1 MTPVTMRTN
10 EWRSQSPKPEKT
22 SRLRWGLCCQFANE
36 PIQFRT
42 TTASSLM
49 RMSLAQRL
57 RKVSDLCL
65 ANAQTL
71 LAALRYCAE
80 HGIGCFRIPSSI
92 LPIKTHPE
100 VGYRIDELPDAMSIV
115 ETFRRCGD
123 VAAEHDIRTTFHPDQ
138 FVVLNSPRE
147 DVVEKS
153 IQDLEY
159 HAEVAEWVRADVI
172 NIHGG
177 GAYGDKGSALAAFVS
192 NVNRLS
198 ERVRSRLTV
207 ENDDKTFTPSDL
219 LSLSRFTGLPVVY
232 DVHHHRCLPDELS
245 IEEATAAAI
254 KTWNREPLFHISSPL
269 AGWSGPKPA
278 RHHDE
283 IDINDFPS
291 CWVGLDL
298 TVEVEAKGKEVAV
311 RKMQDQYIQKFRNE
325 LQDNLA

>member
-1 MTPVTMRTN
+1 MATAATRKKQRQKA
-10 EWRSQSPKPEKT
+10 EPKP
-22 SRLRWGLCCQFANE
+22 RIRWGLCCQFANE

-42 TTASSLM
+42 TTATSLI
-49 RMSLAQRL
+49 RLPLAERL
-57 RKVSDLCL
+57 RKVSGLCL
-65 ANAQTL
+65 ANAESL
-71 LAALRYCAE
+71 LAALRYCTE

-100 VGYRIDELPDAMSIV
+100 VGYRIDDLPDATSII

-123 VAAEHDIRTTFHPDQ
+123 FAAEHDIRTSFHPDQ

-147 DVVEKS
+147 DVVARS

-159 HAEVAEWVRADVI
+159 HAEVAEWVGADVI

-177 GAYGDKGSALAAFVS
+177 GAYGNKGVALAAFAC

-198 ERVRSRLTV
+198 EGVRSRLTI
-207 ENDDKTFTPSDL
+207 ENDDKVFTPSDL

-232 DVHHHRCLPDELS
+232 DVHHHHCLPDELS
-245 IEEATAAAI
+245 VEEATGAAI
-254 KTWNREPLFHISSPL
+254 DTWNREPLFHISSPL

-283 IDINDFPS
+283 IDINDFPA
-291 CWVGLDL
+291 CWVGLGL
-298 TVEVEAKGKEVAV
+298 TIEVEAKSKEVAV
-311 RKMQDQYIQKFRNE
+311 RKLQHQYRQKFHND
-325 LQDNLA
+325 LQGDLA

>member
-1 MTPVTMRTN
+1 MATVTTWMKQRPTPRCRPRV
-10 EWRSQSPKPEKT
+10 
-22 SRLRWGLCCQFANE
+22 RWGLCCQFAIE

-42 TTASSLM
+42 TTATSLM
-49 RMSLAQRL
+49 RLSLTERL
-57 RKVSDLCL
+57 RKVSELCL
-65 ANAQTL
+65 ANAESL

-80 HGIGCFRIPSSI
+80 HAIGCFRIPSSI

-100 VGYRIDELPDAMSIV
+100 AGYRVDDLPDAASII

-123 VAAEHDIRTTFHPDQ
+123 FAAEQDIRTSFHPDQ

-147 DVVEKS
+147 DVVERS

-159 HAEVAEWVRADVI
+159 HAEVAEWVGADVI

-177 GAYGDKGSALAAFVS
+177 GAYGNKRSALAAFAC

-198 ERVRSRLTV
+198 EGVRSRLTI
-207 ENDDKTFTPSDL
+207 ENDDKTYTPSDL

-245 IEEATAAAI
+245 VEDATAAAI
-254 KTWNREPLFHISSPL
+254 DTWNREPLFHISSPL

-283 IDINDFPS
+283 IDIDDFPA
-291 CWVGLDL
+291 CWADLGL
-298 TVEVEAKGKEVAV
+298 TVEVEAKSKELAV
-311 RKMQDQYIQKFRNE
+311 RKLQDQYRQKFRNE
-325 LQDNLA
+325 S